1 MTMHLKQSRIAK
13 VFVDRSK
20 DAMSFA
26 ASEDHL
32 RATKVAILLDTGLA
46 ACPAAQAATLTAM
59 TTAVKCFGTAV
70 LIADASTPLVKKL
83 RCGAT
88 LGEAAAFFG
97 ATMATA
103 VPEATTHTIVIGP
116 HQPDVAKSFARCWW
130 DGWRT
135 GVLPPWDDR
144 PLGHGFNPLSGV
156 AAGALAVREIFANR
170 IGQARAGKRASVIS
184 LWEPWRPAGE
194 AEDGPAL
201 VALAAKLWFVGLG
214 HLGQGYLWSLALLPI
229 AGELVVLQDDQD
241 TGEENEATGLLTYG
255 DDVGQR
261 KVRVASSWFDRPWK
275 TTHLERR
282 NLGDMRITVDDPAII
297 FAGLDNVTARLNVAG
312 TGFDY
317 MVDAGVGHGPVDFES
332 LQLRVLRKGADAK
345 SQWKAPAKAKNV
357 DAMLEGDGYRDL
369 AEEDR
374 CGAFALAEG
383 SVAVPFVGA
392 FVGALGM
399 AQGMRIASGLPT
411 AEFLQAEL
419 GAPSHVGVGRMN
431 GAPSE
436 SMKRVEIRVGQ
447 VPEVDAGDFNSG
459 QTVRL
464 NVEG

>member
-1 MTMHLKQSRIAK
+1 MTIHLKQSRIAK

-26 ASEDHL
+26 ESEDRL

-59 TTAVKCFGTAV
+59 TTAVKCFGAAV
-70 LIADASTPLVKKL
+70 LIADASTPITKKL
-83 RCGAT
+83 RCGTT

-97 ATMATA
+97 ATMAMA
-103 VPEATTHTIVIGP
+103 VPEGTTHTIVIGA
-116 HQPDVAKSFARCWW
+116 HQLDVPNSFVRCWW
-130 DGWRT
+130 DGWCT
-135 GVLPPWDDR
+135 GILPAWSDR
-144 PLGHGFNPLSGV
+144 PLGAGFNPLSGV

-170 IGQARAGKRASVIS
+170 IGQSRAGKRAAAIS
-184 LWEPWRPAGE
+184 LWEPWRPADE
-194 AEDGPAL
+194 AADGPAL
-201 VALAAKLWFVGLG
+201 VALAAKLWFIGLG
-214 HLGQGYLWSLALLPI
+214 HLGQGYLWSLALLPV

-241 TGEENEATGLLTYG
+241 AGEENEATGLLTYG

-261 KVRVASSWFDRPWK
+261 KVRVASAWLERRWK

-282 NLGDMRITVDDPAII
+282 NLGDLRITVDDPAII

-317 MVDAGVGHGPVDFES
+317 MIDAGVGHGPVDFEAI
-332 LQLRVLRKGADAK
+332 QLRILRKGADAK
-345 SQWKAPAKAKNV
+345 SQWQAPAKTKNI
-357 DAMLEGDGYRDL
+357 DAMLEGNGYRDL
-369 AEEDR
+369 AEKDR
-374 CGAFALAEG
+374 CGAFVLAEG

-399 AQGMRIASGLPT
+399 AQGMRIANGLPT

-419 GAPSHVGVGRMN
+419 GAPSHVAVGNMN
-431 GAPSE
+431 EVPSE
-436 SMKRVEIRVGQ
+436 SMKLVEVRVG
-447 VPEVDAGDFNSG
+447 
-459 QTVRL
+459 
-464 NVEG
+464 